1 MELKM
6 LLKEKNRLLHCTLL
20 ILFVALIISPAAYSR
35 DWVYIG
41 SGLSKG
47 TQKFNIFIDQN
58 SIKNNDGQIEFWQ
71 GHVFDT
77 TQQLNGISYNK
88 INLFRMADCTEQKG
102 NILRVFFY
110 NGTIEV
116 ISKEYNEIE
125 LAEFKDI
132 KRDSVDGEVL
142 RFVCKFIKN

>member
-1 MELKM
+1 MF
-6 LLKEKNRLLHCTLL
+6 LKEKNMIVRYSLL
-20 ILFVALIISPAAYSR
+20 ILFVALITSPAAYSR

-41 SGLSKG
+41 SGLSKN

-58 SIKNNDGQIEFWQ
+58 SIKNDDGQIEFWQ

-77 TQQLNGISYNK
+77 TQQLNGVSYNK
-88 INLFRMADCTEQKG
+88 INLFRMVNCTEQKG
-102 NILRVFFY
+102 SVLRVFFY

-116 ISKEYNEIE
+116 ISKEYNESEI
-125 LAEFKDI
+125 AEFKDI